1 MNRSRKIKR
10 LAELEEILN
19 CERIEGKRI
28 VLCHGVFDL
37 VHPGHVLHF
46 KAARELG
53 DLLVVTVTPDR
64 YVNKGPGRPVFSEQ
78 LRVESLAALE
88 YIDYVAINEWPTSV
102 ETIHQLR
109 PDVYVKGSDY
119 ADPAKDLTGAIDR
132 EDEAIK
138 SVGGRIRFTNEL
150 SFSSTEL
157 LNSYFGVYPEEA
169 QLFLREFRVR
179 YSFEDVIRH
188 LEGIKKLKVL
198 VVGDTIIDEYYYCQA
213 IGKSP
218 KETIVST
225 RYLREEAF
233 AGGILACAN
242 HIAGFCDDVHLVTCL
257 GTTDS
262 KEEFVVKHLKP
273 NVKAKFFY
281 RSGSCTVVKRRFVD
295 PAFLSKMFE
304 ICFLDDGHLS
314 HDIDEAV
321 CSYLGNCVGDYD
333 LVLVADYGHGFIGR
347 KIVNVLCEGAKFLA
361 VNTQTN
367 SANLGF
373 NLITK
378 YPRAD
383 YICIDEPEIRL
394 ATHDKH
400 GNLEDL
406 IVNIASNL
414 RCKRISITRGH
425 LGSVTYGAESGF
437 FHAPVFSR
445 EIIDR
450 VGAGD
455 AYFSIAAPCVAS
467 GYSMDLAGFIGNA
480 VGALAVGIV
489 CNRSPIEPVPLFKF
503 ITSLLK

>member
-1 MNRSRKIKR
+1 MNRSGKIKP

-19 CERIEGKRI
+19 CERSEGRRI

-46 KAARELG
+46 KAAREFG

-64 YVNKGPGRPVFSEQ
+64 YVNKGPGRPVFNEQ
-78 LRVESLAALE
+78 LRAETLAALE
-88 YIDYVAINEWPTSV
+88 YIDYVAINEWPTAV
-102 ETIHQLR
+102 ETIHRLR
-109 PDVYVKGSDY
+109 PYVYVKGSDY
-119 ADPAKDLTGAIDR
+119 TDGGKDLTGAIDR
-132 EDEAIK
+132 EEEAIN
-138 SVGGRIRFTNEL
+138 SVGGRTRFTNEL

-169 QLFLREFRVR
+169 QLFLREFRTR
-179 YSFEDVIRH
+179 YSSEDIIRH
-188 LEGIKKLKVL
+188 LKNLKRLKVL
-198 VVGDTIIDEYYYCQA
+198 VLGETIIDEYYYCQA
-213 IGKSP
+213 MGKSP
-218 KETIVST
+218 KETIVSA
-225 RYLREEAF
+225 RYLGEEAF

-262 KEEFVVKHLKP
+262 KEEFVVNHLKP

-281 RSGSCTVVKRRFVD
+281 REGSCTVLKRRFVD

-304 ICFLDDGHLS
+304 VCLLDDDHLPY
-314 HDIDEAV
+314 DVDEAV
-321 CSYLGNCVGDYD
+321 CSYLRNCVRDYD
-333 LVLVADYGHGFIGR
+333 SVLVADYGHGFIGR
-347 KIVNVLCEGAKFLA
+347 KMVDVLCEGAKFLA

-383 YICIDEPEIRL
+383 YVCIDEPEIRL

-400 GNLEDL
+400 ANLEDL
-406 IVNIASNL
+406 IVDVASNL
-414 RCKRISITRGH
+414 KCNRISITRGH
-425 LGSVTYGAESGF
+425 LGSVTYAAESGF
-437 FHAPVFSR
+437 FHMPVFSR

-467 GYSMDLAGFIGNA
+467 GYSTDLVGFIGNA

-489 CNRSPIEPVPLFKF
+489 CNRSSVEPIPLFKF